1 MALTDQDIEQ
11 IEQYLLGELTR
22 EEKGQVEERIKND
35 PEFAEEVEFMRDVI
49 LATREKGKEEID
61 QFFGNNDQEN
71 ATKEENKTEVQK
83 NNNDGS
89 SKKKIINML
98 KNWIKRFKNN

>member
-1 MALTDQDIEQ
+1 MALNDQDIEK

-49 LATREKGKEEID
+49 IATQEKGKEEVD
-61 QFFGNNDQEN
+61 QIFGNNDQEN
-71 ATKEENKTEVQK
+71 TTKEENKAEVQK
-83 NNNDGS
+83 NKNDGS

-98 KNWIKRFKNN
+98 NNWIKRIKNN

>member
-1 MALTDQDIEQ
+1 MALNDQDIEK

-49 LATREKGKEEID
+49 IATQEKGKEEVD
-61 QFFGNNDQEN
+61 QIFGNNDQGN
-71 ATKEENKTEVQK
+71 TTKEENKAEVQK
-83 NNNDGS
+83 NKNDGS

-98 KNWIKRFKNN
+98 NNWIKRIKNN

>member
-1 MALTDQDIEQ
+1 MALNDQDIEK

-49 LATREKGKEEID
+49 IATQEKGKEEVD
-61 QFFGNNDQEN
+61 QIFGNNDQEN
-71 ATKEENKTEVQK
+71 TTKDENKAEVQK
-83 NNNDGS
+83 NKNDGS

-98 KNWIKRFKNN
+98 NNWIKRIKNN

>member
-1 MALTDQDIEQ
+1 MALNDQDIEK

-49 LATREKGKEEID
+49 IATQEKGKEEVD
-61 QFFGNNDQEN
+61 QIFGNNDQEN
-71 ATKEENKTEVQK
+71 TTKDENKAEVQK
-83 NNNDGS
+83 NKNDGS
-89 SKKKIINML
+89 NKKKIINML
-98 KNWIKRFKNN
+98 NNWIKRIKNN